1 MSALFSTND
10 TKGKEALLISND
22 KEWAGGREL
31 MRNIYRGSLTKHVKT
46 ALYTLSKS
54 AGVETEFLDNGSD

>member
-31 MRNIYRGSLTKHVKT
+31 MRNIYTKT
-46 ALYTLSKS
+46 ALYTLSNS
-54 AGVETEFLDNGSD
+54 AGAETEFLDNAPE

>member
-31 MRNIYRGSLTKHVKT
+31 MRNIYIKT

-54 AGVETEFLDNGSD
+54 AGVETEFLDNGPE